1 MYSESLN
8 VVRNE
13 RGQVLTWFFIIFA
26 IAAQSQLAGAQQGEH
41 PAADWSRVVPV
52 GARVR
57 ILDAAGHLIEGDIGA
72 RSDSVLWLQAKRKSS
87 AQPIVVSD
95 IRSLEVRA
103 LPESRRRMILVSVG
117 VGAVLGAL
125 AGAASHGD
133 TGSSPGLGGKPNR
146 FENVSVGALFG
157 AGIGWGL
164 GHFAFARERRQQVR
178 LR

>member
-1 MYSESLN
+1 MAMYSESPN

-13 RGQVLTWFFIIFA
+13 RGQVLTWFFIIVA
-26 IAAQSQLAGAQQGEH
+26 IAAQSQLAGAQQREL

-57 ILDAAGHLIEGDIGA
+57 VLDAAGHLIEGDIGA
-72 RSDSVLWLQAKRKSS
+72 RSDSV
-87 AQPIVVSD
+87 
-95 IRSLEVRA
+95 
-103 LPESRRRMILVSVG
+103 
-117 VGAVLGAL
+117 
-125 AGAASHGD
+125 HGD
-133 TGSSPGLGGKPNR
+133 TGSSPGLGGKPSR

-164 GHFAFARERRQQVR
+164 GHFVFARARWQQVH